1 MKMYMTNHAME
12 NDKCLKECD
21 HWNETHF
28 SNTIDNAS
36 SRVID
41 GHVPISETTGLPNSL
56 TIYAGAIC
64 SKNTDESVDECRR
77 VTRRM

>member
-1 MKMYMTNHAME
+1 MYMTNHAME

-21 HWNETHF
+21 HWNKTHF
-28 SNTIDNAS
+28 SNTIDNTS

-41 GHVPISETTGLPNSL
+41 GHVPINETT
-56 TIYAGAIC
+56 AIC

-77 VTRRM
+77 VTRRV